1 MINLIN
7 EINSKLKAIIS
18 ELETKKSECEKVLDD
33 VKSKID
39 KKIDEAKGYKVDVDS
54 AKDKIKTLEEEIKA
68 LEVDLT
74 DLNER
79 FGKKD
84 LNAIVEAGNKEIN
97 AKMIA
102 KQNEITK
109 HREKIGELTE
119 KARAIKDLLINLK
132 KDKEIKTERLD
143 NYTKA
148 LEYYSKELNRIIDF
162 ASENPENLVF
172 EPTYEVKKYDNVN
185 LDSPVFDEIS
195 KMDEPEEEE
204 TETNSAVKEEVK
216 TEEEPVS
223 DYQKIDFKA
232 LNDSIDS
239 EYASIFGT
247 GLDDEEEKV
256 NEVSPEVKEEVTEKE
271 EPATLD
277 VKEEKIQSEPVVND
291 VKADVS
297 PSAINIFEPSNAF
310 DSGFSL
316 DGISEADLNA
326 EPEAPIA
333 ETKEEVK
340 DNSLSFE
347 PVASSS
353 DDTEEL
359 ANLFTENGV
368 DYYKFSVVDQDRL
381 KSNYNKEMYK
391 KVFDVLKRN
400 NIKLDA
406 IYDASDLF
414 TTSTPAEIEHVI
426 SKLLLAGQTTSN
438 ISYVLSAL
446 PLINSFDL
454 NEVIKS
460 YGPKVSEANIT
471 DLIVKAKHLNDMG
484 GNR

>member
-39 KKIDEAKGYKVDVDS
+39 KKIDEAKGYKVDVDN
-54 AKDKIKTLEEEIKA
+54 AKEKIKTLEEEIKA

-109 HREKIGELTE
+109 YREKIGELTE

-162 ASENPENLVF
+162 ASENPENLVI
-172 EPTYEVKKYDNVN
+172 EPTFEVKKYDNVN

-195 KMDEPEEEE
+195 QMDEPEDEE
-204 TETNSAVKEEVK
+204 TETSSAVKEEVK

-247 GLDDEEEKV
+247 GLDDDDHKESEPV
-256 NEVSPEVKEEVTEKE
+256 APSKEEVTEE
-271 EPATLD
+271 EPSKD
-277 VKEEKIQSEPVVND
+277 EVKDEPVSND
-291 VKADVS
+291 L
-297 PSAINIFEPSNAF
+297 NIFEHENVSDGDGSFSF
-310 DSGFSL
+310 DGL
-316 DGISEADLNA
+316 SEADLNA
-326 EPEAPIA
+326 ESEAPLDD
-333 ETKEEVK
+333 KKVEVK

-347 PVASSS
+347 SVTPSN
-353 DDTEEL
+353 DETEEL

-368 DYYKFSVVDQDRL
+368 DYYKFTATDQDRL

-400 NIKLDA
+400 NIKLDS
-406 IYDASDLF
+406 IYDSADLF

-454 NEVIKS
+454 NEVVKS

-471 DLIVKAKHLNDMG
+471 DLIVKAKHLNDLG

>member
-18 ELETKKSECEKVLDD
+18 ELESKKSECEKVLDD

-39 KKIDEAKGYKVDVDS
+39 KKIDEAKGYKVDVDN
-54 AKDKIKTLEEEIKA
+54 AKEKIKSLEEEIKA

-109 HREKIGELTE
+109 YREKIGELTE

-162 ASENPENLVF
+162 ASENPENLVI
-172 EPTYEVKKYDNVN
+172 EPTFEVKKYDNVN

-195 KMDEPEEEE
+195 QMDEPEDEE
-204 TETNSAVKEEVK
+204 TETSSAVKEEVK
-216 TEEEPVS
+216 TEEKPVS

-247 GLDDEEEKV
+247 GLDDDDHKESEPV
-256 NEVSPEVKEEVTEKE
+256 VPSKEEVTEE
-271 EPATLD
+271 EPSKD
-277 VKEEKIQSEPVVND
+277 EVKDEPVSND
-291 VKADVS
+291 L
-297 PSAINIFEPSNAF
+297 NIFEHENVSDGDGSFSF
-310 DSGFSL
+310 DGL
-316 DGISEADLNA
+316 SEADLNA
-326 EPEAPIA
+326 EPEVPLDD
-333 ETKEEVK
+333 KKVEVK

-347 PVASSS
+347 SVTPSN
-353 DDTEEL
+353 DETEEL
-359 ANLFTENGV
+359 ANLFTESGV
-368 DYYKFSVVDQDRL
+368 DYYKFTAADQDRL

-406 IYDASDLF
+406 IYDSADLF

-471 DLIVKAKHLNDMG
+471 DLIVKAKHLNDLG

>member
-39 KKIDEAKGYKVDVDS
+39 KKIDEAKGYKVDVDN
-54 AKDKIKTLEEEIKA
+54 AKEKIKFLEEEIKA

-109 HREKIGELTE
+109 YREKIGELTE

-162 ASENPENLVF
+162 SSENPENLVI
-172 EPTYEVKKYDNVN
+172 EPTFEVKRYDNVN

-195 KMDEPEEEE
+195 QMDEPEDEE
-204 TETNSAVKEEVK
+204 TEASSAVKEEVK

-247 GLDDEEEKV
+247 GLDDDDHKESEPV
-256 NEVSPEVKEEVTEKE
+256 VPSKEEVTEE
-271 EPATLD
+271 EPSKD
-277 VKEEKIQSEPVVND
+277 EVKDEPVSND
-291 VKADVS
+291 L
-297 PSAINIFEPSNAF
+297 NIFEHENVSDGDGSFSF
-310 DSGFSL
+310 DGL
-316 DGISEADLNA
+316 SEADLNA
-326 EPEAPIA
+326 EPEAPLDD
-333 ETKEEVK
+333 KKVEVK

-347 PVASSS
+347 SVTPSN
-353 DDTEEL
+353 DETEEL

-368 DYYKFSVVDQDRL
+368 DYYKFTATDQDRL

-400 NIKLDA
+400 NIKLDS
-406 IYDASDLF
+406 IYDSADLF

-454 NEVIKS
+454 NEVVKS

-471 DLIVKAKHLNDMG
+471 DLIVKAKHLNDLG